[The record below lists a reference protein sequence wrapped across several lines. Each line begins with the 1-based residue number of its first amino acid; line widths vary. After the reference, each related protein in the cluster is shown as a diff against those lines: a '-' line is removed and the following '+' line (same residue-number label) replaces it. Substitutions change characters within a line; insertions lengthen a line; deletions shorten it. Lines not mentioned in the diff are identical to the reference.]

1 MKKNIMDLEQ
11 KIIKQKNEL
20 KALKK
25 KKIEL
30 EKKSFEKKINSIAVA
45 YKKNKEFEKELDEL
59 CQKHNV
65 NLKSFSKNNLDNL
78 EQKQLTIKK

>member
-45 YKKNKEFEKELDEL
+45 YKKNKEFAKELDEL
-59 CQKHNV
+59 YQKHNV

-78 EQKQLTIKK
+78 EQK

>member
-30 EKKSFEKKINSIAVA
+30 EKKVF
-45 YKKNKEFEKELDEL
+45 
-59 CQKHNV
+59 
-65 NLKSFSKNNLDNL
+65 
-78 EQKQLTIKK
+78 

>member
-45 YKKNKEFEKELDEL
+45 CKKNKEFAKELDEL
-59 CQKHNV
+59 CQKYNV

-78 EQKQLTIKK
+78 EQK

>member
-30 EKKSFEKKINSIAVA
+30 EKKSFEKKSNSIAVA
-45 YKKNKEFEKELDEL
+45 YKKNKEFTKELDEL

-65 NLKSFSKNNLDNL
+65 NLKSFAKNNLDNL
-78 EQKQLTIKK
+78 EQK

>member
-45 YKKNKEFEKELDEL
+45 YKKNKEFAKELDEL
-59 CQKHNV
+59 CQKYNV

-78 EQKQLTIKK
+78 EQK

>member
-25 KKIEL
+25 KKNEL

-45 YKKNKEFEKELDEL
+45 YKKNKEFAKELDEL

-78 EQKQLTIKK
+78 EQK

>member
-1 MKKNIMDLEQ
+1 MKKNMMDLEQ
-11 KIIKQKNEL
+11 KIIIQKNEL

-45 YKKNKEFEKELDEL
+45 YKKNKEFAKELDEL
-59 CQKHNV
+59 CQKYNV

-78 EQKQLTIKK
+78 EQK

>member
-45 YKKNKEFEKELDEL
+45 YKKNKEFAKKLDEL

-78 EQKQLTIKK
+78 EQK

>member
-20 KALKK
+20 KTLKK

-45 YKKNKEFEKELDEL
+45 YKKNKEFAKELDEL
-59 CQKHNV
+59 CQKYNV

-78 EQKQLTIKK
+78 EQK

>member
-45 YKKNKEFEKELDEL
+45 YKKNNEFEKELDEL